1 MKKGYTLV
9 ELLGVMIIL
18 GLILLV
24 SFPIIINQIK
34 KSNEAIS
41 ESTKLLIYNSAELY
55 INDREDI
62 YEKNAGVVYYIA
74 IDDLIKENLISEDL
88 SDLDAEDYV
97 KVEVDADNNWIF
109 EILDVKPD
117 P

>member
-18 GLILLV
+18 GLILLI

-41 ESTKLLIYNSAELY
+41 ESTKLLIYNSAKLY
-55 INDREDI
+55 INDREEDFPI
-62 YEKNAGVVYYIA
+62 NPGITYYVA
-74 IDDLIKENLISEDL
+74 VETLVNEGLVSKSLK
-88 SDLDAEDYV
+88 DLDIKDYV
-97 KVEVDADNNWIF
+97 KVTINEDKTLVF
-109 EILDVKPD
+109 EIVDEKQ
-117 P
+117 